1 MSPKIPH
8 DRMMVCAID
17 VCLLHI
23 CILHCYSSVLLLF
36 SFQGSVFYVY
46 CRFNFCFIFEYPLTV
61 RTILPQYGTMHVT
74 YLPSHSFFP
83 LISLVE
89 IFSLRFLSCCW
100 PGIFECTLFIC
111 TPPHAISFIPLTHHT
126 EHFLLFHLSYR
137 SASIIP
143 LSPTLLHA
151 SLASRPHPSPPS
163 HRLYI

>member
-1 MSPKIPH
+1 
-8 DRMMVCAID
+8 
-17 VCLLHI
+17 
-23 CILHCYSSVLLLF
+23 
-36 SFQGSVFYVY
+36 
-46 CRFNFCFIFEYPLTV
+46 
-61 RTILPQYGTMHVT
+61 MHVT
-74 YLPSHSFFP
+74 YLPSYSFFP
-83 LISLVE
+83 LFSLVE

-151 SLASRPHPSPPS
+151 SLASRPHPSPPLS
-163 HRLYI
+163 SLIHLVVVHSPLFQHANNTYYIYHSRTLLLCYFVRLSTLPFLLAIFIRARSV